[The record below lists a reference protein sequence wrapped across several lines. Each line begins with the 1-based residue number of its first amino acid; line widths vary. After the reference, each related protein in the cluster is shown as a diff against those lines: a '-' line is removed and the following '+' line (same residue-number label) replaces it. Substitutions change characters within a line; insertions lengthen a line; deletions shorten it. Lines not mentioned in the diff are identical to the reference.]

1 MRTNWT
7 RLSCFLLANLA
18 SMYAQGG
25 SASAYAPRP
34 EDAKLSRGR
43 ATVERTAVMDGVLV
57 INGNLPTPCHEIR
70 VKMPSAPDAS
80 GVAAIEVWSVF
91 EAGKICTQM
100 LAPFS
105 VKLPLSTDLAKAK
118 LVVNGKPAGLPTE

>member
-1 MRTNWT
+1 M
-7 RLSCFLLANLA
+7 LPSLLLACLA
-18 SMYAQGG
+18 AA
-25 SASAYAPRP
+25 ASQNAPAYAPRP

-43 ATVERTAVMDGVLV
+43 VTIERTSVTAGTLV
-57 INGNLPTPCHEIR
+57 ITGQLPTPCHEIR
-70 VKMPSAPDAS
+70 VKTPSAADAN
-80 GVAAIEVWSVF
+80 GTVAIEVWSVF

-105 VKLPLSTDLAKAK
+105 VQVPLSAELAKAK

>member
-1 MRTNWT
+1 MRTNWPK
-7 RLSCFLLANLA
+7 LACLLLVYFA

-25 SASAYAPRP
+25 AAPAYAPRP
-34 EDAKLSRGR
+34 EDSKLNRGR
-43 ATVERTAVMDGVLV
+43 VMIERTFIMDGVLV

-70 VKMPSAPDAS
+70 VKTPSTPDAN

-91 EAGKICTQM
+91 EPGKICAQM

-105 VKLPLSTDLAKAK
+105 VKVPISADLAKAK